1 MFQDQ
6 DYNGNYDQLQTNK
19 QSIIHLRNY
28 KLWLTSLKTKFKIN
42 LVYGIITP
50 QLWFNYYKWMCDK
63 SLDLERKISRTVLYC
78 YVKENILSKIVLP

>member
-6 DYNGNYDQLQTNK
+6 DYNGNYNQLQVNK

-42 LVYGIITP
+42 LVYSIQYHYNWTNSG
-50 QLWFNYYKWMCDK
+50 
-63 SLDLERKISRTVLYC
+63 SV
-78 YVKENILSKIVLP
+78 ILICTFPSAGYNF